1 MITRRSLI
9 QTLPALPLATGV
21 IQPVQGISKPKTLR
35 VAGIGTQYFKNSHC
49 DVIFS
54 KLLEGWDHLGGAG
67 PDLQLVS
74 MYVEQKTGNDISVAK
89 SEKYNVPTVSYTH
102 LTLPTKA

>member
-1 MITRRSLI
+1 MGDPINQWVNSYMIWIQGNNPLITRRSLI

-21 IQPVQGISKPKTLR
+21 LHPVQGISKPKTLR

-54 KLLEGWDHLGGAG
+54 KLLEGW
-67 PDLQLVS
+67 
-74 MYVEQKTGNDISVAK
+74 TI
-89 SEKYNVPTVSYTH
+89 
-102 LTLPTKA
+102 